1 MTKCFIFFV
10 CFMVLPNITTPKQS
24 PEAKIKVKLSD
35 KFIDQV
41 FRQFSELL
49 SEKMHS
55 WRYSLDFDDNFMTS
69 TKDGTV
75 LIGSFR

>member
-10 CFMVLPNITTPKQS
+10 CFMVLPSITTPKQS

-55 WRYSLDFDDNFMTS
+55 WRYSLDFDENFMTS